1 MTDEAPK
8 NGELDPD
15 ELDGQTA
22 EELPDREVLSTIEP
36 MNPMAPVGGEVIQPP
51 PTDS

>member
-1 MTDEAPK
+1 MTDENPK
-8 NGELDPD
+8 NDELEQD

-51 PTDS
+51 PSDT